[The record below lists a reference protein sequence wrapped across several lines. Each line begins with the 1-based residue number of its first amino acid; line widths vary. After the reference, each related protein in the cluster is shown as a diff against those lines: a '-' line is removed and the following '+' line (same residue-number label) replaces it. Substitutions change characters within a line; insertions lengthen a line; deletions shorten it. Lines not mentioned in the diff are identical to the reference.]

1 MATTALQTYTPSRWA
16 GAGRFSCFRP
26 CRGASITKRGKGI
39 SSFSGPIL
47 VEAHR

>member
-1 MATTALQTYTPSRWA
+1 MMSARMRMWAALLGQELAASHA
-16 GAGRFSCFRP
+16 FRP
-26 CRGASITKRGKGI
+26 CRGASITQRGNVI